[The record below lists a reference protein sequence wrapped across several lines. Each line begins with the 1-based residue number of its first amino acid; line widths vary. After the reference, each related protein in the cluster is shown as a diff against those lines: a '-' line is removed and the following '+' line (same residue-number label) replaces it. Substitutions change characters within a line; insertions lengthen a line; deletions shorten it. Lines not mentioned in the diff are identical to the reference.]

1 MVRKWKIKRI
11 IIDFYELHIFGAPF
25 FFNIDELLA
34 FIYFQS
40 VIIVPKVRSD
50 RNYCYIEG
58 NGCPS
63 NMVAKCFSKNCSL
76 SQRLKNS
83 EIIQV
88 NLGTAAFS

>member
-1 MVRKWKIKRI
+1 MACHTRYGEKMENKRI
-11 IIDFYELHIFGAPF
+11 IIDFYELHIFGASF

-63 NMVAKCFSKNCSL
+63 NMVAKCFSKKL
-76 SQRLKNS
+76 IIFS
-83 EIIQV
+83 EV
-88 NLGTAAFS
+88 EELRDNTG